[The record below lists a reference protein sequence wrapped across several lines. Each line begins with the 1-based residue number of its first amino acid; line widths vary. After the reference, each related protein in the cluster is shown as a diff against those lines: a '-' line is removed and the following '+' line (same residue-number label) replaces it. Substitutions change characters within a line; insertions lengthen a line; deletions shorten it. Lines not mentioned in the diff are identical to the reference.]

1 MAPVRKKETC
11 ETDRKLSS
19 KFKKE
24 GKSSY
29 EQQKHSKGIAN
40 GLNFSK
46 IYQEKLEKQIL
57 KTRSGKEYH
66 PN

>member
-11 ETDRKLSS
+11 ETDRKLTS

-29 EQQKHSKGIAN
+29 EVAKTLKRKSKWIE
-40 GLNFSK
+40 FF
-46 IYQEKLEKQIL
+46 
-57 KTRSGKEYH
+57 
-66 PN
+66 